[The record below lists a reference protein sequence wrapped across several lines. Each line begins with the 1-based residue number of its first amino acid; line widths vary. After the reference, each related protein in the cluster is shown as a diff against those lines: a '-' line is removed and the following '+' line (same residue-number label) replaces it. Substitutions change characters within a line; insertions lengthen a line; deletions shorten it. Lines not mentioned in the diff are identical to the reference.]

1 MYQKEVNIELIE
13 LANGVAEWS
22 ITRYGYFVNSTVD
35 KLETIKAFAEELG
48 RLPSDCIKHVE
59 NAKNKWIDE
68 GHKRPPQMS
77 DFLSMLREFRNA
89 KLNSAPRLTNKLES
103 NNISYQWD
111 NTPDFKGRIAILKTV
126 RSVHTSP
133 ATKWYMR
140 EWMRENDFTETRI
153 TAALGKPF

>member
-1 MYQKEVNIELIE
+1 MYQKEVSVEFLNI
-13 LANGVAEWS
+13 AAGVADWS
-22 ITRYGYFVNSTVD
+22 VTRYGYFVNSTVD
-35 KLETIKAFAEELG
+35 KVETVKAFAEELR

-89 KLNSAPRLTNKLES
+89 QLNSAPRLVQSTETNS
-103 NNISYQWD
+103 ISKRWD
-111 NTPDFKGRIAILKTV
+111 DTTDFDGRVAILKTV